1 MGGGNC
7 RGIQKNKKIFIF
19 ILIILI
25 ILLLF
30 LFLFVFIFFIKQQI
44 DIDNKKEEKNDNLW
58 GCTYLNCSLNTLL
71 DPCDDFY
78 DYVCYGF
85 VKNTS
90 NLPEGYTR
98 KSQFNILW
106 EKSYKEI
113 IDLLNN
119 KELRKEKIL
128 DNSLFKQMFQFYD
141 SCLNNQSRE
150 EIKSQPLL
158 EFIEKIIGGSG
169 AVGRLRKFETEWI
182 LKAFPFVPFF
192 DIETTWDVRKESL
205 EKSMFMLQP
214 KSPFS
219 FSNNLWK
226 DNERINFENKLKKIL
241 RYLIDDSLEINKKLP
256 AFMESGLN
264 EEEINLNIERRV
276 KNLILVEQKM
286 SKAFEKYS
294 NTLQR
299 FSNWDE
305 PELYLELGEIS
316 SLFLPSSISIDFVKI
331 LNEIASEGNPLINE
345 KTKILILGT
354 EILKEYRLII
364 EWAGN
369 EDGGNVLSDYLDWA
383 LIWRI
388 LYELDFR
395 FSNLLN
401 SYKKDEIGCV
411 RNFVRIYF
419 KHWLDKLYVEKFV
432 DKKVIGQIENIFSF
446 IKQSFGQLIN
456 EANWIGDESKNKAKI
471 KLSKMKQNIGY
482 YKLIEDLIFLNKLY
496 KKYKIE
502 ENMSWIE
509 MFVQLNRNYYLWPTI
524 DYQASFFVD
533 GYYKWA
539 FNSLA
544 IYGGIMHSPWFDPAF
559 PGPLNFGGIGTLLGH
574 EVSHGFDSSGFHF
587 DENGDRIEE
596 KDVDKEMNKKMEEK
610 FECFIEQYNNYENNK
625 LRPSTRFTLSENIA
639 DNAGIRASYKAWK
652 LFTTSPKKIKNLNK
666 SLNQFTDE
674 QIFFIGNA
682 FTYCSVMTEE
692 DKNNYAKTD
701 NHAFPKAR
709 VNLPLSNFQA
719 FAKAFECSSGTK
731 MNNNEQKCQLW

>member
-1 MGGGNC
+1 
-7 RGIQKNKKIFIF
+7 
-19 ILIILI
+19 
-25 ILLLF
+25 
-30 LFLFVFIFFIKQQI
+30 
-44 DIDNKKEEKNDNLW
+44 
-58 GCTYLNCSLNTLL
+58 
-71 DPCDDFY
+71 
-78 DYVCYGF
+78 
-85 VKNTS
+85 
-90 NLPEGYTR
+90 
-98 KSQFNILW
+98 
-106 EKSYKEI
+106 
-113 IDLLNN
+113 
-119 KELRKEKIL
+119 
-128 DNSLFKQMFQFYD
+128 MFQFYD

-169 AVGRLRKFETEWI
+169 AVGRLRKLETEWI

-205 EKSMFMLQP
+205 EK
-214 KSPFS
+214 
-219 FSNNLWK
+219 N
-226 DNERINFENKLKKIL
+226 NERINFENKLKKIL
-241 RYLIDDSLEINKKLP
+241 RYLIDDSLEIYKKLP

-286 SKAFEKYS
+286 SKAFEKHS

-316 SLFLPSSISIDFVKI
+316 SLFFPSSTSIDFVKI

-345 KTKILILGT
+345 KTKILILGS
-354 EILKEYRLII
+354 EILKEYLLII
-364 EWAGN
+364 EWAKN

-395 FSNLLN
+395 FSSNLLN
-401 SYKKDEIGCV
+401 SYKKDEIGCMK
-411 RNFVRIYF
+411 NFVRIYF
-419 KHWLDKLYVEKFV
+419 KHWLDKLYVENFV
-432 DKKVIGQIENIFSF
+432 DKKVIGQMENIFSF

-456 EANWIGDESKNKAKI
+456 EADWIEDESKNKAKI

-482 YKLIEDLIFLNKLY
+482 YKLIEDNIFLNKLY
-496 KKYKIE
+496 KKYKID
-502 ENMSWIE
+502 ENMPWIE
-509 MFVQLNRNYYLWPTI
+509 MFIQLNRNYYLWPTI

-544 IYGGIMHSPWFDPAF
+544 IYGGIMHSPWFDPTF
-559 PGPLNFGGIGTLLGH
+559 PEPLNFGGIGTLLGH
-574 EVSHGFDSSGFHF
+574 EISHGFDSSGFHF
-587 DENGDRIEE
+587 DENGDRIDE
-596 KDVDKEMNKKMEEK
+596 KDLDKETNKKMEEK
-610 FECFIEQYNNYENNK
+610 FECFIEQYNNYENNN
-625 LRPSTRFTLSENIA
+625 LRPNTRFTLSENIA